1 MVRPVNSHRLPGVKI
16 GSTRLKKKDYLF
28 WLIGYRALLVGL
40 ALIYVVTKPFETM
53 LFALAVL
60 TPFWL
65 AGEAAYKGK
74 TAIDEQ
80 RLRAW
85 HEQQLREQRAEE
97 ARLRLEAKKRAQ
109 EESAR
114 KFMVFENETIAVSG
128 ENQPEAELQQAP
140 GEAPPQAG

>member
-1 MVRPVNSHRLPGVKI
+1 ME
-16 GSTRLKKKDYLF
+16 KKDYLF

-40 ALIYVVTKPFETM
+40 ALIYVVSKPFETM

-74 TAIDEQ
+74 TAFDEQ

-114 KFMVFENETIAVSG
+114 KFMVFENEDESAPVITDG
-128 ENQPEAELQQAP
+128 QPETEPQAS
-140 GEAPPQAG
+140 GEAPQPSPAG